1 MESLK
6 GKKLLILGGPA
17 LMTDV
22 VAKAKEL
29 GVYTI
34 VTDWYEPD
42 KSPAKKIADEYWME
56 SVADA
61 DRLTE
66 LIKENQIDGVFTNYT
81 DSYLPFYVNLC
92 EKAGL
97 PCLANMHQI
106 DAISNKDQ
114 SKQLCIDHGI
124 SVSKRYMVSSVED
137 IDKLNDIT
145 FPVLTKPVDNS
156 GQRGIFVCLNKEEL
170 KKLYAE
176 SLEFSTSKN
185 VMIEEYVQGDYTVMF
200 YTLQNGHVT
209 LATMSDKP
217 VYGNFENNLPK
228 LPMGYFLPSKY
239 VGLCQNIMLP
249 KVQAFVNTLGLKNG
263 VIGIEAVVK
272 DNDIFVFEMQFRLGG
287 MRHHNFVLKENG
299 MDLLE
304 MLIRFSLT
312 GKFEGWDASKC
323 DNAAFKN
330 HYCSLNVLIKPD
342 TIAKIENL
350 EEVKSLPQVYAFT
363 QMMYEGDT
371 VHLAGTVQQICCK
384 FSLSAGSEEE
394 LADTIEKIYKTLK
407 VYNSEG
413 ENLIIPLDYRMYRWG
428 GVFCYKSISYYRR
441 IWQRDLHKNYIGS
454 NSFAFAA

>member
-17 LMTDV
+17 LMSDV

-34 VTDWYEPD
+34 VTDWYEPE
-42 KSPAKKIADEYWME
+42 KSPAKKLADEYWMD
-56 SVADA
+56 SVADIDGLA
-61 DRLTE
+61 KKV
-66 LIKENQIDGVFTNYT
+66 KENGIDGVFTNYT

-92 EKAGL
+92 EKAGV
-97 PCLANMHQI
+97 PCLANMHQVET
-106 DAISNKDQ
+106 ISNKDL

-124 SVSKRYMVSSVED
+124 SVSKRYEITS
-137 IDKLNDIT
+137 LNDIDT
-145 FPVLTKPVDNS
+145 MDISFPVLTKPVDNS
-156 GQRGIFVCLNKEEL
+156 GQRGIYVCLNKEEL
-170 KKLYAE
+170 KAKYQE
-176 SLEFSTSKN
+176 SLEFSESKN

-200 YTLQNGHVT
+200 YTVQNGHVT

-239 VGLCQNIMLP
+239 VELCKKIMLP
-249 KVQAFVNTLGLKNG
+249 KVQSFVTDLGLKNG

-299 MDLLE
+299 MDLLA
-304 MLIRFSLT
+304 MLVRFAVT

-330 HYCSLNVLIKPD
+330 AYCSLNILIKPD
-342 TIAKIENL
+342 TVAKIEHV
-350 EEVKSLPQVYAFT
+350 EEVKSMPEVYASQ
-363 QMMYEGDT
+363 QMIYEGDT
-371 VHLAGTVQQICCK
+371 VRLAGTVQQIGFK
-384 FSLSAGSEEE
+384 FSLAATSKDE
-394 LADTIEKIYKTLK
+394 LLKAIQKIYKTLSITNGK
-407 VYNSEG
+407 G
-413 ENLIIPLDYRMYRWG
+413 ENLILPLDYAETLTG
-428 GVFCYKSISYYRR
+428 GG
-441 IWQRDLHKNYIGS
+441 KNLS
-454 NSFAFAA
+454 

>member
-1 MESLK
+1 
-6 GKKLLILGGPA
+6 
-17 LMTDV
+17 MTDV
-22 VAKAKEL
+22 VAKAKDL

-34 VTDWYEPD
+34 VIDWYEPD

-61 DRLTE
+61 DRLTQ
-66 LIKENQIDGVFTNYT
+66 LIKEHHIDGVFTNYT

-97 PCLANMHQI
+97 PCLATMQQVE
-106 DAISNKDQ
+106 AISNKDQ

-137 IDKLNDIT
+137 IDNLADIT

-156 GQRGIFVCLNKEEL
+156 GQRGIFVCLNKYEL

-176 SLEFSTSKN
+176 SLQFSESNN

-200 YTLQNGHVT
+200 YTVQNGHVT

-217 VYGNFENNLPK
+217 VYGNFEHNLPK

-239 VGLCQNIMLP
+239 VSLCQEIMVP
-249 KVQAFVNTLGLKNG
+249 KVQSFVTDLGLKNG

-312 GKFEGWDASKC
+312 GEFEGWDASKC

-330 HYCSLNVLIKPD
+330 HYCSLNILINPD
-342 TIAKIENL
+342 TVAKIENL
-350 EEVKSLPQVYAFT
+350 EVVKNIPQVYAFT

-371 VHLAGTVQQICCK
+371 VRFPGTVNQIFCK
-384 FSLSAGSEEE
+384 FSLTDISREA
-394 LADTIEKIYKTLK
+394 LIEDIKYIQKTLK
-407 VYNSEG
+407 VFNDKG
-413 ENLIIPLDYRMYRWG
+413 ENLIMNLW
-428 GVFCYKSISYYRR
+428 
-441 IWQRDLHKNYIGS
+441 
-454 NSFAFAA
+454 